1 MTALEKYVRL
11 ESDGLWRA
19 GSDAQRRDVTVS
31 FGDATLVMSD
41 HSGRPLSHW
50 SLPALLRQNPQA
62 HPAVYAP
69 DEDASETLE
78 IADELMID
86 AIEQVR
92 AALGKTRPKPG
103 KLRHLIT
110 AGFAALIV
118 AIAVFWLP
126 GALTRQTLAV
136 VPMSKRVE
144 IGATVLG
151 HIQRETGTVC
161 RHPAG
166 VTAAGRLVTRLLG
179 TGSNARI
186 VVLPGLPQGAAALPG
201 GIIALDRTLLE
212 QADDPA
218 IVAGYI
224 LSARSARFR
233 VDPLEQILQSAGLR
247 VTFRLLTTGDLPSEV
262 LQAHA
267 ARVIAGEAA
276 RPDAATLR
284 TAFAAAQVPVAP
296 YNAVATVRGDTLA
309 PDTVTQTALPLILRD
324 DEWVS
329 LQNICNT

>member
-1 MTALEKYVRL
+1 MTALDKYVRL

-19 GSDAQRRDVTVS
+19 GPDAQRRDVTVS
-31 FGDATLVMSD
+31 FGDATLVIAD
-41 HSGRPLSHW
+41 HTGRPLSHW
-50 SLPALLRQNPQA
+50 SLPALLRQNPQKR
-62 HPAVYAP
+62 PAIYTP

-78 IADELMID
+78 IADDLMID

-92 AALGKTRPKPG
+92 AALGKTRPTPG

-110 AGFAALIV
+110 AGFAALIL

-151 HIQRETGTVC
+151 HLQRETGTVC

-166 VTAAGRLVTRLLG
+166 VAAAGRLVTRLLG

-186 VVLPGLPQGAAALPG
+186 VVLPGLPQGAVALPG
-201 GIIALDRTLLE
+201 GIIALDRALLE
-212 QADDPA
+212 RAEDPA
-218 IVAGYI
+218 IVAGYV
-224 LSARSARFR
+224 LAARSARFR
-233 VDPLEQILQSAGLR
+233 VDPLEQILQAAGLR
-247 VTFRLLTTGDLPSEV
+247 VTFRLLTTGELPTEV

-267 ARVIAGEAA
+267 MHIIAGASA
-276 RPDAATLR
+276 RPEAATLR
-284 TAFAAAQVPVAP
+284 MSFAAAQVPVAP
-296 YNAVATVRGDTLA
+296 YNAVATVRGDPVA
-309 PDTVTQTALPLILRD
+309 PATPTDTALPLILRD
-324 DEWVS
+324 DDWVS
-329 LQNICNT
+329 LQNICNA